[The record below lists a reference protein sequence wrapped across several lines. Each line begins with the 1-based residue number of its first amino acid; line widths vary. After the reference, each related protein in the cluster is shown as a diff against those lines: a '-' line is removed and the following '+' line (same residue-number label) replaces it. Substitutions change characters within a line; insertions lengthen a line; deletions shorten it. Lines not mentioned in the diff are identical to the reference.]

1 MGKRKTGVV
10 YILLLE
16 SDVVWDPTGNLS
28 FSTTNSGK
36 WISFK
41 MVYQENQ
48 VIVQKKTLI
57 TDFGINLAEPH
68 PNQEINPG
76 P

>member
-1 MGKRKTGVV
+1 
-10 YILLLE
+10 
-16 SDVVWDPTGNLS
+16 
-28 FSTTNSGK
+28 
-36 WISFK
+36 